1 MAYTAGFAP
10 QRAGPA
16 PQQPNRYMSALSGP
30 TPRTQTPSLGG
41 TFGTAQPAAAPQ
53 ASAAMPTPA
62 YGQQGLSKSAVNTAY
77 GGGNVREQAG
87 ALTSGANAQQQ
98 QQNQA
103 GARNQFE
110 DLLGQ
115 DPSKVLSSYVA
126 GAMPQFMQQLQGVR
140 ANDVQRGISTGD
152 LGTAYEGSLASAFQ
166 RNITSKAADLYGTQL
181 GAAGQLYGE
190 DSANALNSSNQYLG
204 AVGDIQNQWLQQ
216 LMQKRAQNNATLGG
230 VIGAIGNV
238 SSAALMKP

>member
-41 TFGTAQPAAAPQ
+41 TFGTAQPA
-53 ASAAMPTPA
+53 PTPA
-62 YGQQGLSKSAVNTAY
+62 TAAGGAPYSYGQTGLTKSQVNTAY

-126 GAMPQFMQQLQGVR
+126 GAMPQFMQQLQGIR

-181 GAAGQLYGE
+181 GAAGQLYGQ

-216 LMQKRAQNNATLGG
+216 LMQGRAQNNAMLGG
-230 VIGAIGNV
+230 IIGSVGNV
-238 SSAALMKP
+238 GAAFAGKP

>member
-10 QRAGPA
+10 QRPGAA
-16 PQQPNRYMSALSGP
+16 PQQPNRYMNALSGP
-30 TPRTQTPSLGG
+30 TPPKPTMSVGG
-41 TFGTAQPAAAPQ
+41 TFGTAQPPANAQ
-53 ASAAMPTPA
+53 ASATSVPA
-62 YGQQGLSKSAVNTAY
+62 YGQTGLSKSSINSAY

-87 ALTSGANAQQQ
+87 ALTSGANAAQQ

-110 DLLGQ
+110 SLLGQ

-126 GAMPQFMQQLQGVR
+126 GAMPQFMQQLQGIR

-166 RNITSKAADLYGTQL
+166 RNIASQAAGLYGTQL
-181 GAAGQLYGE
+181 GAAGQLYGQ

-204 AVGDIQNQWLQQ
+204 AVGDLQNQWLQQ
-216 LMQKRAQNNATLGG
+216 LMQKRAQNNATLGAT
-230 VIGAIGNV
+230 IGAVGNIAG
-238 SSAALMKP
+238 AAAMGG